1 MFIFLLLILLYSLPL
16 NKEGAR
22 LKGKHFLKIVK
33 MVDVLS
39 IEIDIVVS
47 TRLPARTSNLI
58 EVFRAYHPSVTKS
71 IFRQLFETL
80 ILSDHS
86 YD

>member
-1 MFIFLLLILLYSLPL
+1 MPL
-16 NKEGAR
+16 NKKGAR

-39 IEIDIVVS
+39 IEIYVIVS
-47 TRLPARTSNLI
+47 ARLPTRASNLI

-80 ILSDHS
+80 ILSVHS